1 MSQKDLFRKNNFI
14 CIVEKDENEPQE
26 HFIERGNFVVSQKP
40 KNDDEYNKA
49 VTYSY
54 VYINNKHLR
63 CGYENSV
70 MNELHLMKTN
80 L

>member
-1 MSQKDLFRKNNFI
+1 M

-26 HFIERGNFVVSQKP
+26 HFIERGNFIASQKP
-40 KNDDEYNKA
+40 QNVQEYTKS

-54 VYINNKHLR
+54 IYINNKYLK
-63 CGYENSV
+63 CQYNPSV
-70 MNELHLMKTN
+70 MQELNQMMLN